1 MSYMDRRCVVCG
13 EPAADVC
20 LQCGQWYCDH
30 HRGEPST
37 EGEESPVVCWNC
49 SQSRNAKSVLFWV
62 ALGAVSFVAL
72 IVFFSLWS

>member
-1 MSYMDRRCVVCG
+1 MDETDPKCVICN

-20 LQCGQWYCDH
+20 PQCGQGYCVH

-37 EGEESPVVCWNC
+37 EEDEGPVACWNC
-49 SQSRNAKSVLFWV
+49 SQSSNAKAVLFWV
-62 ALGAVSFVAL
+62 VLGAVGFVAL